1 MGFTVNDET
10 DFNPYAVLGVTRD
23 ADDDVIRAAWKT
35 QVRKNHPDIVGPEG
49 EAATARINAAYNM
62 IRTPELRARY
72 DRDHL
77 AQQQPS
83 VTTDPQREHVSNVYA
98 AAQDQ
103 PSLHPETAQDPRP
116 AQKAWKIELDRGS
129 IIRGLATVSAA
140 AAVIATVLFIVAWQL
155 DGLSGAAA
163 LLGVVGVA
171 VAVWRPLGWKRLA
184 STAAVALSW
193 YLYGVPGV
201 LCSLAAVA
209 AAVGVWVWLAAVAD
223 MSRVTRV
230 RKLADGAAQAGA
242 ELLWVREVMVSDSR
256 RLLLNVEPLTG
267 GAGGDVV
274 VWADSRALPGAA
286 IWLDSSATRIGGA
299 SRPGDIVALARVS
312 RLERL
317 GSLLNRR

>member
-1 MGFTVNDET
+1 MGVTVNDEP
-10 DFNPYAVLGVTRD
+10 DFDPYAVLGVTRN

-35 QVRKNHPDIVGPEG
+35 QVRKNHPDIVGPDG

-77 AQQQPS
+77 AQQQPPI
-83 VTTDPQREHVSNVYA
+83 TPNPQSEHVSNVYA

-103 PSLHPETAQDPRP
+103 PSSYPEAVQDPRP
-116 AQKAWKIELDRGS
+116 TKRVWKIELNRGS
-129 IIRGLATVSAA
+129 VIRSLATVSAA
-140 AAVIATVLFIVAWQL
+140 AAVVAAVLFIVAWRL
-155 DGLSGAAA
+155 GGLSGAAA
-163 LLGVVGVA
+163 LLGAIGVA
-171 VAVWRPLGWKRLA
+171 VAVWRSLGWKRLA
-184 STAAVALSW
+184 SAAAVALSW
-193 YLYGVPGV
+193 YLYSVPGA

-223 MSRVTRV
+223 MSRVSRV
-230 RKLADGAAQAGA
+230 RKLAAGAAQAGA

-256 RLLLNVEPLTG
+256 RLLLNVESLTG

-299 SRPGDIVALARVS
+299 SRPGDIEALTRVS

-317 GSLLNRR
+317 GNLLSRR